1 MLYLAVSHDLESQNR
16 KKMTEK
22 TLEIKNGTTTISYFE
37 QGKGDTTLLLVHG
50 WCINKGYWENQIDY
64 FKTKYKV
71 VAIDLPG
78 FGESTSTRGKWTIA
92 QYGED
97 LIEIIDKL
105 GLTNVILVGHSMAG
119 EVILEAALK
128 DHPAIIGLVGIDNF
142 KTIDVQFSP
151 QQLERMHS
159 VMELMEK
166 DFKNIAPSYAEN
178 VLFHPSTDGA
188 VKARVKQD
196 FAGSDPD
203 VGFSSLKELVNYSAQ
218 EPAKLAELKYKL
230 YLINSDYMPI
240 NLDGLKK
247 YCQKSIAVV
256 NIEETGHYPMIEK
269 PDKFNELLQK
279 IIEGM

>member
-1 MLYLAVSHDLESQNR
+1 MLYLAVSHDLKSQNR

-22 TLEIKNGTTTISYFE
+22 TLEIKNGTTTISYLE

-64 FKTKYKV
+64 FKAKYKL

-78 FGESTSTRGKWTIA
+78 FGESTSTRDKWTIA
-92 QYGED
+92 QYGGD

-151 QQLERMHS
+151 EQLERMHS

-178 VLFHPSTDGA
+178 VLFHPSTDGT

-196 FAGSDPD
+196 FAASDPD

-218 EPAKLAELKYKL
+218 EPAKLAQLKYKL
-230 YLINSDYMPI
+230 HLINSDYMPI
-240 NLDGLKK
+240 NLDGLEK
-247 YCQKSIAVV
+247 YCRNSFAVV

-279 IIEGM
+279 TIEGM